1 MGGTSNLKTNYSVE
15 HQKFLKSINRKKR
28 IVLLWQLGIL
38 LSILALW
45 EIFTQIGIL
54 NVMIFSSPSRIV
66 STISTLYTSGDL
78 FYHIRVTLVET
89 LVGFIIGV
97 GLGVS
102 VAILLWWSETLRKI
116 LDPYIVVLN
125 SLPKIALGPIIII
138 WFGAGMQSIVV
149 MCVLITIV
157 ITTLTMLNAFR
168 SVSEQKILLMRSLGA
183 SKFTILSKLILP
195 ASLPQFVSVL
205 KIAVGM
211 SWVGSIMGEYL
222 ISSAGLGYLI
232 VYGSQV
238 FQLDLVMSS
247 TILLCILASAMYL
260 LVAML
265 EKLVHRHRG
274 L

>member
-1 MGGTSNLKTNYSVE
+1 MKRSKSKICSNE
-15 HQKFLKSINRKKR
+15 HAKFIKQYKCKKLT
-28 IVLLWQLGIL
+28 ILFCQLGLLIL
-38 LSILALW
+38 FICLW
-45 EIFTQIGIL
+45 EILTQTQVL
-54 NVMIFSSPSRIV
+54 NVLIFSSPSRIV

-78 FYHIRVTLVET
+78 FYHIGITLSET
-89 LVGFIIGV
+89 LIGFVLGV
-97 GLGVS
+97 GLGTI
-102 VAILLWWSETLRKI
+102 VAILLWWNESLRKI

-138 WFGAGMQSIVV
+138 WFGAGMQSIIV

-157 ITTLTMLNAFR
+157 ITTLSMLNAFQ
-168 SVSEQKILLMRSLGA
+168 SVSNTKILLLQSLGA
-183 SKFTILSKLILP
+183 SKFTILRKLILP
-195 ASLPQFVSVL
+195 SSLPQFVSVL

-247 TILLCILASAMYL
+247 TLILCVLASVMYL
-260 LVAML
+260 FVALL
-265 EKLVHRHRG
+265 EKIVHRRLG

>member
-1 MGGTSNLKTNYSVE
+1 MGGTASLKKNYSNE
-15 HQKFLKSINRKKR
+15 HKNFLTNLRKKKSI
-28 IVLLWQLGIL
+28 ILLWQLGL
-38 LSILALW
+38 LFTLLVLW
-45 EIFTQIGIL
+45 EVLTRVGVL
-54 NVMIFSSPSRIV
+54 NVMIFSSPSRII

-78 FYHIRVTLVET
+78 FYHIHITLFET
-89 LVGFIIGV
+89 MLGFLLGV
-97 GLGVS
+97 GLGVL

-125 SLPKIALGPIIII
+125 SLPKIALGPVIII
-138 WFGAGMQSIVV
+138 WFGAGLQSIVV

-157 ITTLTMLNAFR
+157 ITTLSMLNAFK
-168 SVSEQKILLMRSLGA
+168 SVSEQKILLMRSFGA
-183 SKFTILSKLILP
+183 SKFTILRKLILP
-195 ASLPQFVSVL
+195 ATLPQFVSVL

-238 FQLDLVMSS
+238 FQLDLVMTS
-247 TILLCILASAMYL
+247 TLILCVLASAMYL
-260 LVAML
+260 LVALL
-265 EKLVHRHRG
+265 EKIVHRHRG

>member
-1 MGGTSNLKTNYSVE
+1 MEHNKYLANLK
-15 HQKFLKSINRKKR
+15 RKKR
-28 IVLLWQLGIL
+28 IVLLWQIGIL
-38 LSILALW
+38 ITLLLFW
-45 EIFTQIGIL
+45 EIFTRIGVL

-78 FYHIRVTLVET
+78 FYHIRITLFET
-89 LVGFIIGV
+89 LIGFALGV
-97 GLGVS
+97 GLGVGM
-102 VAILLWWSETLRKI
+102 AILLWWSESLRKI

-157 ITTLTMLNAFR
+157 ITTLSMLNAFR

-183 SKFTILSKLILP
+183 NKFTILKKLILP
-195 ASLPQFVSVL
+195 SSLPQFVSVL

-238 FQLDLVMSS
+238 FQLDLVLSS

-260 LVAML
+260 LVALL
-265 EKLVHRHRG
+265 EKWVHRHRG